1 MFILEYIASYVASK
15 LMEEANLEGELFV
28 IKVSCLS
35 IKFFENFGS
44 EVSPPI
50 TARGGSRGGAKGA
63 SAPPSK
69 FFCSNVNCTCNSM
82 KTPPK

>member
-50 TARGGSRGGAKGA
+50 TARGGSRGGPRGPV
-63 SAPPSK
+63 PPLQN
-69 FFCSNVNCTCNSM
+69 FFVVMLTVLV
-82 KTPPK
+82 TA